1 VKLSRNCHFPVKKFV
16 ATTTGQ
22 RASSNCLTLNF
33 QEDMTPRTF
42 VLLAGE
48 RFKLILTFSVSGLS
62 RFLIRSFSTEGC
74 DTAAKIPEFRFVLF
88 MIPIRMYMLAFSGI
102 GVAFAG
108 YALLRRKPKTAEEVE
123 RARRDWLNSI
133 GRITDGTVIDVQ
145 EIVPEGGNAATMLI
159 YQYDVAGVSY
169 EASQD
174 VTYLRQWIN
183 LHSCRLGLPT
193 SVKYDSRNPGN
204 SMVISEGW
212 VGLRQ

>member
-1 VKLSRNCHFPVKKFV
+1 MDSLRLYTIVLGGTGLLLV
-16 ATTTGQ
+16 A
-22 RASSNCLTLNF
+22 
-33 QEDMTPRTF
+33 
-42 VLLAGE
+42 
-48 RFKLILTFSVSGLS
+48 
-62 RFLIRSFSTEGC
+62 
-74 DTAAKIPEFRFVLF
+74 
-88 MIPIRMYMLAFSGI
+88 
-102 GVAFAG
+102 
-108 YALLRRKPKTAEEVE
+108 YAMLRRKPKTADELE
-123 RARRDWLNSI
+123 RERRSWLNTI

-145 EIVPEGGNAATMLI
+145 EVPHDNGSAATMLI

-212 VGLRQ
+212 MGLRQ